1 MVMERATSAI
11 SHYPQFLNPSPAVLA
26 EPQFRRALLHAID
39 RQTVIDSIVAGLG
52 PMGHSIIST
61 DHSEWRDVE
70 SSVAKYDYDARRA
83 ASMIEG
89 LGYTRGPDGIFR
101 DPGGQRLSVELRT
114 QATDDNQ
121 MKVMFTTAD
130 YWQQIGVASEQVP
143 FPQQRAQDREYRA
156 TRPGFEVVR
165 QPGGWWE
172 LQRFYGPNTPLA
184 ENNFTGVNRTRHQN
198 VEFDAL
204 IDRFFSTVPRQE
216 RVQVLNQVVRYM
228 TDQVLILGMF
238 FDPGPV
244 MMSNRLRNISDPGDV
259 WDAHLWDVA

>member
-1 MVMERATSAI
+1 
-11 SHYPQFLNPSPAVLA
+11 
-26 EPQFRRALLHAID
+26 
-39 RQTVIDSIVAGLG
+39 
-52 PMGHSIIST
+52 
-61 DHSEWRDVE
+61 
-70 SSVAKYDYDARRA
+70 
-83 ASMIEG
+83 MIEG